1 MVETIQVTFYD
12 TELSVDY
19 EYDPG
24 EPMVMYHS
32 DLSGSPGSA
41 PSIEIHD
48 IFAGE
53 TGIYNVFDDRLISD
67 LEERILDTFE
77 I

>member
-1 MVETIQVTFYD
+1 MIKTIEINFYD

-32 DLSGSPGSA
+32 DLSGSPGEP
-41 PSIEIHD
+41 PSVEIHD

-53 TGIYNVFDDRLISD
+53 TGIYNVFDGRLISD
-67 LEERILDTFE
+67 LEERILETYE
-77 I
+77 

>member
-1 MVETIQVTFYD
+1 MVQTIQITFYD

-24 EPMVMYHS
+24 EPMVMYYP
-32 DLSGSPGSA
+32 DGTGSPGCAHSV
-41 PSIEIHD
+41 EIHD
-48 IFAGE
+48 IFVGE

-67 LEERILDTFE
+67 LEERILE
-77 I
+77 NYE

>member
-1 MVETIQVTFYD
+1 MIKTIEINFYD

-32 DLSGSPGSA
+32 DLSGSPGEP
-41 PSIEIHD
+41 PSVNIQD
-48 IFAGE
+48 IFVGE
-53 TGIYNVFDDRLISD
+53 TSVFNIFDSD
-67 LEERILDTFE
+67 LLDSLQSTILETYE
-77 I
+77 

>member
-1 MVETIQVTFYD
+1 MVQTIQITFHD

-24 EPMVMYHS
+24 EPMVMYYPDGTGH
-32 DLSGSPGSA
+32 PGSA
-41 PSIEIHD
+41 PSVEIHD

-53 TGIYNVFDDRLISD
+53 TGIYNVFDGRLIGD
-67 LEERILDTFE
+67 LEERILETCE
-77 I
+77 